1 MRYAVMTK
9 NGAPIGTAD
18 GIAHVLTLCGIE
30 YDHFK
35 QKTKDERY
43 PLEMRVIAR
52 KQYTIGSW
60 FEQGYVLKCTESA
73 WSDCGFT
80 YHDALKRAVKDM
92 FDKLEKEFLIVPVM
106 E

>member
-52 KQYTIGSW
+52 KRYTIGSW
-60 FEQGYVLKCTESA
+60 FERGYVLKCTESA

-92 FDKLEKEFLIVPVM
+92 FDNLRKEFLIVPVM

>member
-1 MRYAVMTK
+1 MEFAVLTK
-9 NGAPIGTAD
+9 DGHPIGKVN

-30 YDHFK
+30 YDHFN

-52 KQYTIGSW
+52 KRYTIGSW
-60 FEQGYVLKCTESA
+60 FEQGYVLKCAGSA
-73 WSDCGFT
+73 WSDCGFS

-92 FDKLEKEFLIVPVM
+92 FEKCRKEFMIVPL
-106 E
+106 

>member
-1 MRYAVMTK
+1 MEFAVLTK
-9 NGAPIGTAD
+9 DGHPIGKAS

-30 YDHFK
+30 YDHIK
-35 QKTKDERY
+35 RKTSNPDH

-52 KQYTIGSW
+52 KRYTIGSW
-60 FEQGYVLKCTESA
+60 FEQSYVLKCKESA

-92 FDKLEKEFLIVPVM
+92 FEKCRKEFMIVPL
-106 E
+106 